1 MKKSILSLC
10 LLFLFAFSFSSVK
23 TFNLRK
29 AEEIPNLDSLIKG
42 LPTSYDQLKTKLKS
56 QKTSMK
62 DIFTLSYF
70 KSLESNTKVK
80 FYLNKEQKDFDS
92 MVKDIIS
99 IMGISNPNHGYVNDV
114 FKNKIPEHPEHFKFN
129 TWMNYNIITTVRNDE
144 NTISYGSLFATV
156 IEGKYYFIFCYG
168 YENFKFNF
176 SGIDAVFLGKE
187 GDWKYVENSV
197 CISTKDLDDYDT
209 YYTIKFMNLVGFKVI
224 GKEYGVELPY
234 PELD

>member
-1 MKKSILSLC
+1 MEKSILSFC
-10 LLFLFAFSFSSVK
+10 LLFLFVLSFSSIQS
-23 TFNLRK
+23 FNLRK

-42 LPTSYDQLKTKLKS
+42 LPTSYDLLKTKLKS

-62 DIFTLSYF
+62 DIFSLSYF

-99 IMGISNPNHGYVNDV
+99 LMGLSNPNHAYVNDV
-114 FKNKIPEHPEHFKFN
+114 FKYKIPEHPEHFKFN

-144 NTISYGSLFATV
+144 NTIAYGSLYATV
-156 IEGKYYFIFCYG
+156 IDGKYYFIFCYG
-168 YENFKFNF
+168 YENFKLNFNGVD
-176 SGIDAVFLGKE
+176 SVFLGKE

-197 CISTKDLDDYDT
+197 STSTSDLEDYDT
-209 YYTIKFMNLVGFKVI
+209 YYIIKFMNLVGFKVI
-224 GKEYGVELPY
+224 GKEYGIELPY